1 MFSQLIDA
9 ADAAANAVA
18 KAPLPPQA
26 QALRT
31 HAAQFRSTLE
41 PPLRQA
47 ASSALALAGT
57 ANSTAATL
65 APVIARWKGG
75 DTKAQAEVAAAL
87 SGLLTQTNTLLASNQ
102 TAFQAMSS
110 FRDSIFADQR
120 ALQALIAQ
128 LQAQHAA
135 LQAQINEKQHDLDTQ
150 RSRLRVLQLIPF
162 PLPWVA
168 AEIANLITKGK
179 TLEQEMS
186 QVHGQLVTLQGQMA
200 AGNQALGVTSGFAGQ
215 LNVLENSLQ
224 NLLNMISVMQGSL
237 QQIVLTV
244 SSGGGGSAVV
254 ASAYLATLKSQTN
267 DLSQYLSGPQAIA
280 A

>member
-9 ADAAANAVA
+9 TDAAANAVA

-31 HAAQFRSTLE
+31 HAGQFRSTLE

-47 ASSALALAGT
+47 ASSALALAAA
-57 ANSTAATL
+57 ANSAAATL
-65 APVIARWKGG
+65 APVIARWRGG
-75 DTKAQAEVAAAL
+75 DNKAQAEVAASL
-87 SGLLTQTNTLLASNQ
+87 SSLLTQTNTLLASNQ

-128 LQAQHAA
+128 LQAQQAA

-179 TLEQEMS
+179 TIEQELS
-186 QVHGQLVTLQGQMA
+186 QVHGQLVALQGQMA
-200 AGNQALGVTSGFAGQ
+200 TGNQALGVTSGFAGQ

>member
-1 MFSQLIDA
+1 MFDQLIDA
-9 ADAAANAVA
+9 TDAAANAVA

-26 QALRT
+26 QALRA
-31 HAAQFRSTLE
+31 HAGQFRSTLE

-47 ASSALALAGT
+47 ASSALALAAA
-57 ANSTAATL
+57 ANNAAATL
-65 APVIARWKGG
+65 APVIARWRGG
-75 DTKAQAEVAAAL
+75 DNQAQAQVAAAL
-87 SGLLTQTNTLLASNQ
+87 SSLLTQTNTLLASNQ

-128 LQAQHAA
+128 LQAQQAA

-150 RSRLRVLQLIPF
+150 RSRLRVLQLIPL
-162 PLPWVA
+162 PLPWVV
-168 AEIANLITKGK
+168 AEIASLISTGK
-179 TLEQEMS
+179 TIEQELS
-186 QVHGQLVTLQGQMA
+186 QVHGQLVALQGQMA
-200 AGNQALGVTSGFAGQ
+200 TGNQALSVTSGFSGQ